1 MGASVAEA
9 TKTAYAA
16 DWARF
21 LTWCDLNGFVALPA
35 DPLVL
40 ASFLVETAGV
50 VKENGTP
57 GFAASTMTR
66 WVASINNQ
74 HTAAGMDPPG
84 RTEVVRRTLAGIR
97 KTRATPPSRV
107 RPLRLAEVQQIVTA
121 GRERAAAGTFA
132 DQLAERRNTALLLLG
147 YLGAFR
153 ESELVGLDV
162 GDVVLDEDGLILV
175 VRLSKTDQQAAGMVK
190 AINRRKN
197 IDTCAP
203 CAWARWSA
211 VLDAHDTGGN
221 TAVLKALRADRDQP
235 TRHVCHPPDPTTS
248 SPAGPH
254 QAGTALPGESTT
266 MPLRE
271 GVLSAGRA
279 VFRPFTPAG
288 WLAGRRLHRE
298 RVRGTV
304 RAEAAKAG
312 LDPAVVARLGGHSLR
327 AGFVTDAMAAG
338 ARPDEIMRQTGHRNA
353 STVEI
358 YRRDR
363 PIVGNAVL
371 RLPDKK

>member
-1 MGASVAEA
+1 VVGVRGVLSEGALAAVSVAVGASVAEA
-9 TKTAYAA
+9 TKAAYAA
-16 DWARF
+16 DWVRF
-21 LTWCDLNGFVALPA
+21 RTWCETNGFTALPA

-74 HTAAGMDPPG
+74 HTAARVDPPG

-107 RPLRLAEVQQIVTA
+107 RPLRLVEVQQIVTA
-121 GRERAAAGTFA
+121 ARERAAAGTFA
-132 DQLAERRNTALLLLG
+132 DQLAERRNTALVLLG

-197 IDTCAP
+197 VDTCAP
-203 CAWARWSA
+203 CAW
-211 VLDAHDTGGN
+211 V
-221 TAVLKALRADRDQP
+221 
-235 TRHVCHPPDPTTS
+235 
-248 SPAGPH
+248 
-254 QAGTALPGESTT
+254 
-266 MPLRE
+266 
-271 GVLSAGRA
+271 
-279 VFRPFTPAG
+279 
-288 WLAGRRLHRE
+288 
-298 RVRGTV
+298 
-304 RAEAAKAG
+304 
-312 LDPAVVARLGGHSLR
+312 
-327 AGFVTDAMAAG
+327 
-338 ARPDEIMRQTGHRNA
+338 
-353 STVEI
+353 
-358 YRRDR
+358 
-363 PIVGNAVL
+363 
-371 RLPDKK
+371 